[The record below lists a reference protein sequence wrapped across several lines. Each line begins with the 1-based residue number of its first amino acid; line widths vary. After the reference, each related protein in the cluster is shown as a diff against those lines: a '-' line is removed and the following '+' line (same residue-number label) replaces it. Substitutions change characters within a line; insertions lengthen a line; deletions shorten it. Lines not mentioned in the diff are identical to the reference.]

1 MLPGMSEEGTF
12 RAAGAGRVRRHV
24 GAAALLS
31 TLVSAGLPAGPAAAQ
46 DARRVGVPTLSL
58 TLDEDQDDPA
68 DRSGR
73 TPAPAPGFLPLIRK
87 AQGRSATRTPRVSM
101 RVPAPS
107 RSPRPRVL
115 GEEGRPL
122 VVIDAGHG
130 GVDPGAIGAGGLREK
145 DATLRIARAIRDE
158 LAASG
163 RVRVALTRDDDRF
176 LALRERFGVARRL
189 KADLFLSIH
198 CDSVGS
204 ESATGASA
212 YTLSEVA
219 SDKEA
224 ARLAT
229 RENKA
234 DVIAG
239 VDLGGEGDDVG
250 SILIDLTQRET
261 MNASAGFARL
271 LGREAKPLMTV
282 KPVFHRMASLMV
294 LRAPDMPSVLFE
306 TGYVSNP
313 ADAAFLNSDEGRD
326 RIARAVRR
334 AVEVYFVRRTAAR

>member
-1 MLPGMSEEGTF
+1 MLVTP
-12 RAAGAGRVRRHV
+12 AGAQGGQHRQ
-24 GAAALLS
+24 ALN
-31 TLVSAGLPAGPAAAQ
+31 
-46 DARRVGVPTLSL
+46 LSL
-58 TLDEDQDDPA
+58 LADEEQ
-68 DRSGR
+68 R
-73 TPAPAPGFLPLIRK
+73 PAPAPPLGFLPLLKK
-87 AQGRSATRTPRVSM
+87 APPRAPSRRSARVVM
-101 RVPAPS
+101 PVPPPS

-158 LAASG
+158 LAQSG
-163 RVRVALTRDDDRF
+163 RVRVALTREDDRF

-224 ARLAT
+224 ARLAA

-239 VDLGGEGDDVG
+239 VDLGGEGADVG
-250 SILIDLTQRET
+250 SILIDLAQRET

-313 ADAAFLNSDEGRD
+313 SDAAFLNSGEGRE

-334 AVEVYFVRRTAAR
+334 AVEVYFARRTAAR